1 MVEQISV
8 FIDNRPGRLAE
19 LCNIIGKNGIDIRA
33 LQLVEAGEF
42 GLVRMITDNNEK
54 ATTLLK
60 GAGMSYKKG
69 EVLGVL
75 MEDKPGAMGLIATLL
90 SDASINIEYA
100 YAFITKIEKKAILI
114 LKVTDLKKSIEVLK
128 SNGISILE
136 NI

>member
-8 FIDNRPGRLAE
+8 FIDNRHGRLAE
-19 LCNIIGKNGIDIRA
+19 LCNIIGKNGVDIRA

-54 ATTLLK
+54 ATMLLK
-60 GAGMSYKKG
+60 DAGMSFRTG

-75 MEDKPGAMGLIATLL
+75 MEDKPGVMGLIASLL

-114 LKVTDLKKSIEVLK
+114 LKVSDLKKSIEVLK
-128 SNGISILE
+128 SNGINILE

>member
-19 LCNIIGKNGIDIRA
+19 LCNIIGRNGVDIRA

-54 ATTLLK
+54 AMALLK
-60 GAGMSYKKG
+60 NAGMSFRKG

-75 MEDKPGAMGLIATLL
+75 MEDKPGSLGLIASIL

-114 LKVTDLKKSIEVLK
+114 LKVNGLEKAIKVLK
-128 SNGISILE
+128 LKGVSILE

>member
-19 LCNIIGKNGIDIRA
+19 LCKIMGKNDVDIRA

-54 ATTLLK
+54 STALLK
-60 GAGMSYKKG
+60 EAGMSFNKT

-75 MEDKPGAMGLIATLL
+75 MEDKPGSMGEISSLL

-114 LKVTDLKKSIEVLK
+114 LKVSNLEKSIEILK
-128 SNGISILE
+128 VNGINILE

>member
-19 LCNIIGKNGIDIRA
+19 RCNIIGGNGVDIRA

-54 ATTLLK
+54 AMALLK
-60 GAGMSYKKG
+60 DAGMSFRKG

-75 MEDKPGAMGLIATLL
+75 MEYKPGSLGLISSIL

-114 LKVTDLKKSIEVLK
+114 LKVNDLKKAIEILK
-128 SNGISILE
+128 LKGVSILE

>member
-19 LCNIIGKNGIDIRA
+19 LCNIIGRNGVDIRA

-54 ATTLLK
+54 AMALLK
-60 GAGMSYKKG
+60 NAGMSFRKG

-75 MEDKPGAMGLIATLL
+75 MEDKPGSLGLIASIL

-100 YAFITKIEKKAILI
+100 YTFITKIEKKAILI
-114 LKVTDLKKSIEVLK
+114 LKVNDLEKAIKVLK
-128 SNGISILE
+128 LKGVSILE

>member
-1 MVEQISV
+1 M
-8 FIDNRPGRLAE
+8 FLLTIDTGRLAE
-19 LCNIIGKNGIDIRA
+19 LCNIIGKNGVDIRA

-42 GLVRMITDNNEK
+42 GLVRLITDNNEK
-54 ATTLLK
+54 ATKLLK
-60 GAGMSYKKG
+60 DAGMSFRKG

-75 MEDKPGAMGLIATLL
+75 MDDKPGSMGIIATLL
-90 SDASINIEYA
+90 SEASINIEYA
-100 YAFITKIEKKAILI
+100 YAFITTIEKKAILI

>member
-19 LCNIIGKNGIDIRA
+19 LCNVLGKNGVDIRA

-42 GLVRMITDNNEK
+42 GLVRMITDNNGK
-54 ATTLLK
+54 ATKLLK
-60 GAGMSYKKG
+60 DSGMSFRTG

-75 MEDKPGAMGLIATLL
+75 MEDKPGAMGIIASLL
-90 SDASINIEYA
+90 SEASINVEYA

-114 LKVTDLKKSIEVLK
+114 LKVSDLNKSIKVLK

>member
-19 LCNIIGKNGIDIRA
+19 LCNIIGKNDVDIRA

-54 ATTLLK
+54 ATALLK
-60 GAGMSYKKG
+60 DAGMSFNKT

-75 MEDKPGAMGLIATLL
+75 MEDKPGSMGTIASLL
-90 SDASINIEYA
+90 SEASINIEYA
-100 YAFITKIEKKAILI
+100 YAFITKIEQKAILI
-114 LKVTDLKKSIEVLK
+114 LKVSNLEKSIEILK
-128 SNGISILE
+128 SNGIKILE

>member
-19 LCNIIGKNGIDIRA
+19 LCNIIGGNGVDIRA

-42 GLVRMITDNNEK
+42 GLVGMITDNNEK
-54 ATTLLK
+54 VMALLK
-60 GAGMSYKKG
+60 DAGMSFRKG

-75 MEDKPGAMGLIATLL
+75 MEDKPGSLGLISSIL

-114 LKVTDLKKSIEVLK
+114 LKVNDLKKAIEVLK
-128 SNGISILE
+128 LKGVSILE